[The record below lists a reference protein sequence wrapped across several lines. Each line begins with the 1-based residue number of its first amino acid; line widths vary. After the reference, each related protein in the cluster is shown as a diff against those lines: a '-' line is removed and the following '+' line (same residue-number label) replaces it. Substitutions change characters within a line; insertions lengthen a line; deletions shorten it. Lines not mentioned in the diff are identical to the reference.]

1 MVDTFAPQFLL
12 LVGIDIFLG
21 GSIMSVLLDDH
32 FPRGLPY
39 ILDIGSFV
47 GFSQLLVG
55 PQYTA
60 SFSQTLQ
67 FYYCFGYLIV
77 AVLSLVGLNIYLY
90 LAKQRII
97 SSAIMAIVA
106 TIPSILASVYFAS
119 AYVNRVALGLPII
132 PVFPMSAIYVLF
144 AVTGIIILL
153 ATIMSVPNLRQRLVP
168 QAKKQLN

>member
-1 MVDTFAPQFLL
+1 
-12 LVGIDIFLG
+12 
-21 GSIMSVLLDDH
+21 MSVLLDDY
-32 FPRGLPY
+32 FPKGLPY

-60 SFSQTLQ
+60 SFSQALQ
-67 FYYCFGYLIV
+67 FYYCFGYLVV

-90 LAKQRII
+90 LAKQRVV

-106 TIPSILASVYFAS
+106 TIPSLLASIYFAS
-119 AYVNRVALGLPII
+119 AYVNGVALGLPII

-153 ATIMSVPNLRQRLVP
+153 ATIMSVPNLRQKLVP
-168 QAKKQLN
+168 QAEKQSELEDLRYQVWVQ